1 MFDLGLSKL
10 AVIGVVGLIVL
21 GPERL
26 PKVARVA
33 GTLFG
38 RAQRYLRDVK
48 DEVSREMS
56 LAELKDMGQSVSEQ
70 VASVQHDIQH
80 TWREAT
86 NDVSGHAHAMVN
98 DLNVG
103 ASTSYAHEGA
113 LNRMQ
118 PSLARRTGRAHWSV
132 KTGRTPQW
140 FKQHHQ
146 IRSRLSSEAAR
157 MSKHRAYAAH
167 TKRTKPSFFE

>member
-1 MFDLGLSKL
+1 VFDLGLSKL

-70 VASVQHDIQH
+70 VAGVQHDIQQ

-86 NDVSGHAHAMVN
+86 NDVSGHGHAMVN
-98 DLNVG
+98 DLNAG
-103 ASTSYAHEGA
+103 SSSYSDSGA

-132 KTGRTPQW
+132 KMGRTPQW
-140 FKQHHQ
+140 FKQHHR

-157 MSKHRAYAAH
+157 MSKYRAYAAH
-167 TKRTKPSFFE
+167 AKRTKPSFFE

>member
-26 PKVARVA
+26 PKVARVV

-70 VASVQHDIQH
+70 VASVQHDIH
-80 TWREAT
+80 NTWREAT
-86 NDVSGHAHAMVN
+86 NGASGNAHVMAGDFNAETSSSYGHA
-98 DLNVG
+98 
-103 ASTSYAHEGA
+103 GA
-113 LNRMQ
+113 LSRMQ

-167 TKRTKPSFFE
+167 MSRAKHSFFE

>member
-48 DEVSREMS
+48 DEVARDMS
-56 LAELKDMGQSVSEQ
+56 LAELKDMGQSVSQ
-70 VASVQHDIQH
+70 DLASVQQDIQK
-80 TWREAT
+80 TWHET
-86 NDVSGHAHAMVN
+86 QTVFNDHDSSANYSDSGAQ
-98 DLNVG
+98 
-103 ASTSYAHEGA
+103 
-113 LNRMQ
+113 NRMYPAAPTRSQ
-118 PSLARRTGRAHWSV
+118 RTGRAHWRV

-140 FKQHHQ
+140 FKQQ
-146 IRSRLSSEAAR
+146 SRTPSRISTEAAR
-157 MSKHRAYAAH
+157 MSKHRRYDAH
-167 TKRTKPSFFE
+167 LKQSKHSFFN

>member
-70 VASVQHDIQH
+70 MASVQQDIQH

-86 NDVSGHAHAMVN
+86 NDMSNTGHAKAN

-103 ASTSYAHEGA
+103 ASASYPHAGA

-146 IRSRLSSEAAR
+146 VRSRLSSEAAR
-157 MSKHRAYAAH
+157 MRKHRAYAAH
-167 TKRTKPSFFE
+167 MNQIKHSFFE